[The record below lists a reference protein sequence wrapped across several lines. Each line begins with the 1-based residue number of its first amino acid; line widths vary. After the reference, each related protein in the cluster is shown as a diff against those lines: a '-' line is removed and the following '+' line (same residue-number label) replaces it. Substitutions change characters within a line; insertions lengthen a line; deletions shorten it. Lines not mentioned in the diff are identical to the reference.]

1 MISNTDLNKLKNIV
15 DYFKEVPYDVTRAE
29 LYNARELYRG
39 FETGKPETYPQ
50 CYDQRVYRH
59 YLATGK
65 QGESIDESLAR
76 TIHDHGIH
84 TAMEAFFQTHS
95 NRLTVGIMGGHALLR
110 TDGMFRS
117 ITLLS
122 KRLTEQGFYML
133 SGGGPGAMEATH
145 LGAWMAGRTIEE
157 TDDALLTLSAAPS
170 FRDEGWLSTALLVME
185 RYPQSQY
192 VSLGIPTWLYGHEP
206 STPFATHIA
215 KFFEN
220 SIRED
225 SILTLAFGG
234 IVYTPGSAGT
244 MQEVFQDAVQN
255 HYLSFGFSSPMIFF
269 GRDFWTNEMP
279 VYPLLENLS
288 VHGKYHN
295 LLLTLTDDTDEIVAK
310 LQEFRQTAADT
321 SKAT

>member
-29 LYNARELYRG
+29 LYNARELYLG
-39 FETGKPETYPQ
+39 FETGKPETYPL

-145 LGAWMAGRTIEE
+145 IGAWMAGRTIEE

-170 FRDEGWLSTALLVME
+170 FRDEGWLSTALHTRGQHPHTGFRRHCLYARKC
-185 RYPQSQY
+185 RYDAGS
-192 VSLGIPTWLYGHEP
+192 VSGCRSEP
-206 STPFATHIA
+206 
-215 KFFEN
+215 
-220 SIRED
+220 
-225 SILTLAFGG
+225 
-234 IVYTPGSAGT
+234 
-244 MQEVFQDAVQN
+244 
-255 HYLSFGFSSPMIFF
+255 
-269 GRDFWTNEMP
+269 
-279 VYPLLENLS
+279 LS
-288 VHGKYHN
+288 V
-295 LLLTLTDDTDEIVAK
+295 VRV
-310 LQEFRQTAADT
+310 LQSVDFPRARFLDKRDACLPAA
-321 SKAT
+321 